1 MMDICQDSN
10 HIRQIISGRP
20 DWIVGPMGRH
30 AVGEDNMTVTIR
42 ERLQETAD
50 RLGNREWLEDAF
62 TAGDLMMVSVL
73 RIIEND
79 PLLNEHAP
87 LIDYVRR
94 ATARPAF
101 QRALASQ
108 LAGFTGSPPP
118 GFAEW
123 MERMKDVQGQSS

>member
-1 MMDICQDSN
+1 
-10 HIRQIISGRP
+10 
-20 DWIVGPMGRH
+20 
-30 AVGEDNMTVTIR
+30 MTVTIR